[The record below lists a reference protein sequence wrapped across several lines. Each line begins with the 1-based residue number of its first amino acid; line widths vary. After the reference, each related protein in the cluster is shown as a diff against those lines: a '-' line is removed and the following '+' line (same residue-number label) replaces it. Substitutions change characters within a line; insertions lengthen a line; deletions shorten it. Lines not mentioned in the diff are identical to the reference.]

1 MKLVLFFL
9 LIPFTLTYS
18 QVISGK
24 ILDLSSNEPLEYVC
38 IGVVNSPIGTITDE
52 AGNFR
57 LDVTGQ
63 PKHAIVKLTIISY
76 KEQSYTIEE
85 LLKQANIIK
94 MEPTPV
100 LLSEIVIK
108 PGKPFRA
115 GVVNYTRIGH
125 WCGWGGTQFSK
136 GWEKG
141 TKISL
146 GNAPVQLLNF
156 NVHMH
161 RQAFDSS
168 IYRLHIRSIV
178 DNVPYDELLN
188 RNIIFKADKESGW
201 VSVDLSNYN
210 IILRGDIAV
219 TIEWVKV
226 HGVIKS
232 RAMNFNGG
240 LQTEYVLFN
249 TKANQ
254 GPAYEK
260 RSSHDKWKVL
270 DHHRPAM
277 YLTVR

>member
-1 MKLVLFFL
+1 V
-9 LIPFTLTYS
+9 
-18 QVISGK
+18 
-24 ILDLSSNEPLEYVC
+24 
-38 IGVVNSPIGTITDE
+38 
-52 AGNFR
+52 
-57 LDVTGQ
+57 
-63 PKHAIVKLTIISY
+63 TIISY
-76 KEQSYTIEE
+76 KEQSFTIEQ
-85 LLKQANIIK
+85 LLKQANVIK
-94 MEPTPV
+94 MEPAPV
-100 LLSEIVIK
+100 QLPEIVIK
-108 PGKPFRA
+108 PGKPFRT

-168 IYRLHIRSIV
+168 IYRLHIRSLV
-178 DNVPYDELLN
+178 NNAPYDELLT
-188 RNIIFKADKESGW
+188 RNVIFKADKESGW
-201 VSVDLSNYN
+201 VRVDLRDYN

-219 TIEWVKV
+219 TMEWVKV
-226 HGVIKS
+226 YGVIKN

-260 RSSHDKWKVL
+260 RSSQDKWRIL
-270 DHHRPAM
+270 DNHRPAM